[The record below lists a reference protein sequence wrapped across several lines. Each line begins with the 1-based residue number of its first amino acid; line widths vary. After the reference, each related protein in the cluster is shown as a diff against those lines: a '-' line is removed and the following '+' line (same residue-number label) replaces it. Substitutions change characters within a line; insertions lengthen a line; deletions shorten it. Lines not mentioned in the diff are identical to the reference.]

1 MNSFRYLVFVSTFL
15 LCLCWPLD
23 AVKQPKPKKTKVPE
37 PTPLDIYIK
46 DAMRNER
53 DPAKNPTGSIWS
65 PGSNL
70 IDLGSDLRASRVD
83 DLVTVVVS
91 EQASAVSTGT
101 TKTGRTSSLQ
111 ASVSSLAGVK
121 SAAGALANLAKSS
134 TDAQLN
140 GQGSTQRS
148 TTLTTTISARV
159 TNVLPNGYLVI
170 EGNKQVQVN
179 SEHQDVIIR
188 GVIRPIDLT
197 TNNQIAS
204 DAIAQ
209 MELRINGKGV
219 VNDAIHRPNFLYRLI
234 LGILPF

>member
-1 MNSFRYLVFVSTFL
+1 MSNFRHLIPIAICFL
-15 LCLCWPLD
+15 CFSMPLS
-23 AVKQPKPKKTKVPE
+23 ALKPPKAKKDKPAE

-46 DAMRNER
+46 DAMRNEH

-70 IDLGSDLRASRVD
+70 VDLGSDLRASHVD

-111 ASVSSLAGVK
+111 ASVSSLGGVK
-121 SAAGALANLAKSS
+121 SATGALANLAKSS

-140 GQGSTQRS
+140 GQGSTGRT

-159 TNVLPNGYLVI
+159 THVLPNGYLVI
-170 EGNKQVQVN
+170 EGHKDTMIN
-179 SEHQDVIIR
+179 SERETVTVR
-188 GVIRPIDLT
+188 GVVRPPDLSAENSVT
-197 TNNQIAS
+197 S
-204 DAIAQ
+204 DRLA
-209 MELRINGKGV
+209 ELEVRINGKGV
-219 VNDAIHRPNFLYRLI
+219 VGDSIRRPNILYRVLM
-234 LGILPF
+234 GILPF

>member
-1 MNSFRYLVFVSTFL
+1 MSNFRHLIPIAICFL
-15 LCLCWPLD
+15 CFSMPLS
-23 AVKQPKPKKTKVPE
+23 ALKPPKAKKDKPAE

-46 DAMRNER
+46 DAMRNEH

-70 IDLGSDLRASRVD
+70 VDLGSDLRASHVD

-111 ASVSSLAGVK
+111 ASVSSLGGVK
-121 SAAGALANLAKSS
+121 SATGALANLAKSS

-140 GQGSTQRS
+140 GQGSTGRT

-159 TNVLPNGYLVI
+159 THVLPNGYLVI

-179 SEHQDVIIR
+179 SEHQDVSIR

-219 VNDAIHRPNFLYRLI
+219 VNDAIRRPNFLYRLI